1 MHYNSNILLSIFKF
15 PFPESARHTDY
26 DNCWEASLCE
36 VRRWTDKAPPE
47 SSSVPDFI
55 LWACQFSRGSW
66 LCAPCSPHSRTTSR
80 RSGLSRSSRLCFLYV
95 SSPPA
100 VNECVMDM
108 KLPKKPKNLGKH
120 SPSITQRF
128 NAAKWFNDKEGV
140 TVKYKAGPG
149 LQQRLLS
156 RLRNPK
162 WIPGRSTMPGC
173 GVLAWSS
180 YTVITVQQSW
190 NLNDSGL
197 SPFKQQKE
205 GQFL

>member
-1 MHYNSNILLSIFKF
+1 MIIAGKLVCVKWEDEQTKLPRKAAAFRILFCELVSLHVGADCAHH
-15 PFPESARHTDY
+15 ARHIHGQRAGGQGLA
-26 DNCWEASLCE
+26 EAPGSVFCMLA
-36 VRRWTDKAPPE
+36 APPM
-47 SSSVPDFI
+47 
-55 LWACQFSRGSW
+55 
-66 LCAPCSPHSRTTSR
+66 
-80 RSGLSRSSRLCFLYV
+80 
-95 SSPPA
+95 
-100 VNECVMDM
+100 VNECVMNM